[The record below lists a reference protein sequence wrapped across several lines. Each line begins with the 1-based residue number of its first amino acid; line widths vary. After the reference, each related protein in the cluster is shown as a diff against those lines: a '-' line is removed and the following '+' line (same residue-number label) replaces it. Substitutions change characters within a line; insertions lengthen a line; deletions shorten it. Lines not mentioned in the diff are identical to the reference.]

1 MFIADLALNSIVLP
15 LCCKL
20 LIKYSIVQRL
30 VRNTV
35 VSMILLLRAKQQ
47 RHSHTALKCPSK
59 QELLAMTERLV
70 EFYPMLLD
78 KEGPVNHVSDSN
90 V

>member
-1 MFIADLALNSIVLP
+1 MFIADLVLNSIVLR

-35 VSMILLLRAKQQ
+35 VSMISLLRAKQQ
-47 RHSHTALKCPSK
+47 RHSHSALKYPSK

>member
-1 MFIADLALNSIVLP
+1 M
-15 LCCKL
+15 
-20 LIKYSIVQRL
+20 
-30 VRNTV
+30 
-35 VSMILLLRAKQQ
+35 VSMISLLRAKQQ
-47 RHSHTALKCPSK
+47 RHSHTALKYPSK

-70 EFYPMLLD
+70 EFYPMLLN